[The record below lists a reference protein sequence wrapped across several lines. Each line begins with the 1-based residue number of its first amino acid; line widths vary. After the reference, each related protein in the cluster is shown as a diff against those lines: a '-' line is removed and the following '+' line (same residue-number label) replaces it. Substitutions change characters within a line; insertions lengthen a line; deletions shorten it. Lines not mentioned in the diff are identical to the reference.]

1 MHNLNDSPPMDYSE
15 RGQIV
20 AEMQDKLS
28 WSLQVAELAR
38 LLPFMDLGMF
48 SVHQRQEVF
57 EELINDVAGLFER
70 LQDAEALSACALML
84 VHAASVKHPAAANT
98 AVQTAQVLVDTC
110 SQQLI
115 SAVDV
120 VGQTSD
126 TQLAVRG
133 LKLTLLL
140 ACH

>member
-1 MHNLNDSPPMDYSE
+1 MDYSE

>member
-1 MHNLNDSPPMDYSE
+1 
-15 RGQIV
+15 
-20 AEMQDKLS
+20 
-28 WSLQVAELAR
+28 
-38 LLPFMDLGMF
+38 
-48 SVHQRQEVF
+48 
-57 EELINDVAGLFER
+57 
-70 LQDAEALSACALML
+70 ML

>member
-57 EELINDVAGLFER
+57 EELIN
-70 LQDAEALSACALML
+70 
-84 VHAASVKHPAAANT
+84 VH
-98 AVQTAQVLVDTC
+98 
-110 SQQLI
+110 
-115 SAVDV
+115 
-120 VGQTSD
+120 
-126 TQLAVRG
+126 
-133 LKLTLLL
+133 
-140 ACH
+140 